1 MLRVARLPFLI
12 VTAFVAAT
20 AASSAS
26 ADWQYTHWGMS
37 KTQALLASNGAL
49 MPPGSRRERAP
60 YVGLVGHYASGDR
73 NFDASLLF
81 DDGDDL
87 VRVTLTQRTPR
98 ECAGTLAALQ
108 DKYGQAQTVA
118 TLRGATR
125 LAWND
130 GVTGNRVKFDG
141 TPRADARSANGG
153 DVACTLTYSP
163 QSSVDDGL

>member
-1 MLRVARLPFLI
+1 M
-12 VTAFVAAT
+12 
-20 AASSAS
+20 
-26 ADWQYTHWGMS
+26 
-37 KTQALLASNGAL
+37 
-49 MPPGSRRERAP
+49 
-60 YVGLVGHYASGDR
+60 
-73 NFDASLLF
+73 
-81 DDGDDL
+81 
-87 VRVTLTQRTPR
+87 RVTLTQRTPR